1 MPPTATAPA
10 PGARAN
16 PAARKWTP
24 EELRNRQRAAIKAL
38 ETAAGANQA
47 EDARRAVIATLTD
60 LSDSIEDL
68 AREADQ
74 AAAHAVTIE
83 ALREEQR
90 AATKHLEGL
99 TETLVAQRNKGGRN
113 ANLRHFEDEKEAA
126 DFALRNIAAQA
137 GFMNEMKA
145 SGEKN
150 IRAVYDAACRALT
163 GESGSGDQFV
173 HKDFYDQLAGSVQKY
188 TNVFQHCRVIP
199 MATESLEF
207 RRRGSRARAYH
218 LARATAGTGSDVGN
232 PSAVTLKAEEFGCLS
247 YMHRA
252 LLADQKYMPA
262 LGDLLME
269 DFSDGIARLLE
280 LDVTR
285 GVKAGAV
292 GSIMEYDPGAWVM
305 DGFLPHALIPTQVL
319 KSGATYASF
328 TFDDALAGIRALP
341 TRYFAFSPAFHFH
354 RSMLYNFMGMKD
366 AQGRYVWV
374 PPTNGEPGTIW
385 GYPYHLWEGM
395 PTTGDSGSQAA
406 KAFASFG
413 VMSQAYVI
421 GNRQSVEMTSSEHI
435 KFAERQVGFL
445 AVARYAGDVWDP
457 NALVNFKTTA

>member
-10 PGARAN
+10 PGAKAN

-24 EELRNRQRAAIKAL
+24 EELRNRQRAAIKTL

-47 EDARRAVIATLTD
+47 EDARRAVITTLTD
-60 LSDSIEDL
+60 LSDAIEDL

-74 AAAHAVTIE
+74 AAANATTIE
-83 ALREEQR
+83 SMRDEQR
-90 AATKHLEGL
+90 ALGKHLEGL
-99 TETLVAQRNKGGRN
+99 TEQLVAQRQNGGRN
-113 ANLRHFEDEKEAA
+113 ASLRHFDDEKAAA
-126 DFALRNIAAQA
+126 DFALRNIGLQRT
-137 GFMNEMKA
+137 FMDEMRA

-150 IRAVYDAACRALT
+150 IRLVYEAATRALT

-173 HKDFYDQLAGSVQKY
+173 HKDFYDQLAGGVQKY
-188 TNVFQHCRVIP
+188 TNVFQHCRVLP
-199 MATESLEF
+199 MATETLEF
-207 RRRGSRARAYH
+207 RRRGSRARCFH
-218 LARATAGTGSDVGN
+218 LARGTAATASDMGN
-232 PSAVTLKAEEFGCLS
+232 PSAVNLTAAEFGCLS
-247 YMHRA
+247 YLHRA

-262 LGDLLME
+262 IGDLLME
-269 DFSDGIARLLE
+269 DFADGTARLLE

-305 DGFLPHALIPTQVL
+305 DGFLNHASIPVKVL

-328 TFDDALAGIRALP
+328 TFDDALAGIAALP
-341 TRYFAFSPAFHFH
+341 TRYSAFGPAFHFH

-366 AQGRYVWV
+366 EQGRYVWV

-395 PTTGDSGSQAA
+395 PTTGDSGSQAS

-421 GNRQSVEMTSSEHI
+421 GNRQSAEVTSSEHI
-435 KFAERQVGFL
+435 KFAERQIGFL
-445 AVARYAGDVWDP
+445 SVARYAGDVWDP
-457 NALVNFKTTA
+457 SALVNFKTTA